1 MIMAGTEIFG
11 MEEIKALTDV
21 IERKMIH
28 RYGSHSVR
36 NGIYRVEEF
45 EAKAEKITGSKHAL
59 ALTNGTAALIV
70 ALKGIGVGPGDE
82 VITSPF
88 TFIATIEA
96 IVACGAVPV
105 LGEIDET
112 LSLDPL
118 SAEKLIT
125 ERTKAIM
132 PVHMFGGAAD
142 LDPFMEIGR
151 KHSIPVI
158 EDACEVVGGTYKGR
172 YLGSIGKCGTWSFDP
187 NKTLTVGEGG
197 IVLTDDEDLF
207 FRMDCYHDHGHIHS
221 KAHDRGEEGKFGLGV
236 NYRLSELQGA
246 LGVIA
251 LDKMDATLDKLRATK
266 KKILDA
272 VKETGIKA
280 RPLHNV
286 EGDTASHLIFMLP
299 SPEAAVS
306 FRRAAGEAG
315 TGFSIIS
322 ENTWHY
328 AKHWKA
334 LEEMGEKDI
343 FGTKSPSYAPETMA
357 GTEALLCRA
366 VMTGLNI
373 NMSDEQIE
381 GIINSVKCGAK
392 TALS

>member
-1 MIMAGTEIFG
+1 MAGTEIFG
-11 MEEIKALTDV
+11 IEEIQALTDV

-45 EAKAEKITGSKHAL
+45 EEKAKKITGSKYAL
-59 ALTNGTAALIV
+59 ALTNGTAALIT
-70 ALKGIGVGPGDE
+70 ALKGLGVGPGDE

-112 LSLDPL
+112 LGLDPV

-125 ERTKAIM
+125 NKTKALI
-132 PVHMFGGAAD
+132 PVHMFGAAAD
-142 LDPFMEIGR
+142 VDAFVEIG
-151 KHSIPVI
+151 KKYGIPVV

-236 NYRLSELQGA
+236 NYRLNELQGA

-251 LDKMDATLDKLRATK
+251 LQKMPATLEKLRKTK
-266 KKILDA
+266 NRILDS

-280 RPLHNV
+280 RPMHNV

-299 SPEAAVS
+299 SPEAALS
-306 FRRAAGEAG
+306 FKNAAGESG

-343 FGTKSPSYAPETMA
+343 FGTRSPSYAPETMA
-357 GTEALLCRA
+357 GTDAILSRA

-373 NMSDEQIE
+373 NMSDGEIE
-381 GIINSVKCGAK
+381 SIINSVKCGAK
-392 TALS
+392 TALR